1 MAALGGAASDETET
15 PPPVSDVNRDTR
27 LEIVRQRAL
36 PLSAAPVGARPRGPR
51 DALGAPR
58 IPASLVPRTPAF
70 RRLDRMAAVTVVEA
84 LPGFGKTTLVAEWA
98 RTRQQAGDS
107 VVWLRAS
114 SDLDHAPTLLARLRE
129 ALCRAGV
136 LRQTAPSMREYD
148 DHPVWVEDLA
158 ASEDPVVV
166 VVDDAH
172 LLRDRAV
179 VDALVEV
186 VDLANPVH
194 LVTCADTQHHAHE
207 AARRHGLETNVL
219 LGSDLSITADELPAF
234 AAAWGH
240 QLEPARAEV
249 LHGLVGGW
257 LLPLRLVLDATPRWS
272 DAFATHATHEFLLER
287 VLRDIDDDLLAL
299 AMRFAV
305 PERIDLPLARILLET
320 GAASP
325 APQASGEV
333 ATATLERQ
341 GLLWRVPRN
350 DGSPIWRF
358 PALVRRALLEH
369 FEQARPEDAAT
380 AHGEVARALEARGD
394 AQASQL
400 LRHARSAGDW
410 ALLDRLWS
418 ERGWSL
424 AGADPR
430 AFAFAY
436 AGIPA
441 AATAELGSL
450 VLAGSL
456 GDALAGTADDTDWM
470 TRVEALLRRYAQA
483 GTDFLLQ
490 ARRPRSHHDLADL
503 LTAAMIA
510 RRTEGH
516 LGDARRLAADAARE
530 LARARVAEPERSR
543 SSQSGWFHLQSAIT
557 HLLSGRYGAALELAS
572 TSYQTSPN
580 SLVGSGASAL
590 LAAMHALSG
599 QTADTR
605 HWLDIHDAL
614 DVSGHWAAGLA
625 GLPAA
630 IGRAML
636 ALDRLDAVAARAE
649 LDQLP
654 LGHEASGLWP
664 LIVTVH
670 ARYALTFGDPTA
682 MLARLDH
689 LCRVLARHLRHPR
702 GVGRQVFDRCSV
714 ELMLALGEVN
724 RVQARLGD
732 DHDLPP
738 WLLAPAAR
746 FHQITGDPRQA
757 VRIAAAGA
765 WRGDVHVRDH
775 QQLLVIKALAHHDL
789 GKHRE
794 SRASLL
800 RAQALATDTGNLEPF
815 LLLPRSRRDQM
826 LAEAEI
832 RLDPVSAALVREGRA
847 LYPEHADLV
856 QLSPRELEVLRQIRN
871 HDSVAALARSLSVSV
886 NTVKKQL
893 VSLYAKLDV
902 HDRSSALLRAQRLGF
917 LDEPSLGEGA

>member
-1 MAALGGAASDETET
+1 M
-15 PPPVSDVNRDTR
+15 SDVNRDTR
-27 LEIVRQRAL
+27 LEIVRQR
-36 PLSAAPVGARPRGPR
+36 PLRPSPTPVGVGPGGPR

-58 IPASLVPRTPAF
+58 IPARLVARTPAF
-70 RRLDRMAAVTVVEA
+70 RRLDRMAAVTIVEA
-84 LPGFGKTTLVAEWA
+84 LPGFGKTTLVAEWTRA
-98 RTRQQAGDS
+98 RQQVGDS
-107 VVWLRAS
+107 VVWLRATGT
-114 SDLDHAPTLLARLRE
+114 LDHAPTVLARLHER
-129 ALCRAGV
+129 LCRAGV
-136 LRQTAPSMREYD
+136 LRQPVLSVREHD
-148 DHPVWVEDLA
+148 DHPAWVDELA
-158 ASEDPVVV
+158 ELERPVVV

-172 LLRDRAV
+172 LLRDPAA
-179 VDALVEV
+179 VDALLAV
-186 VDLANPVH
+186 LARANPVH
-194 LVTCADTQHHAHE
+194 LVACADTQHQVHD

-219 LGSDLSITADELPAF
+219 LGSDLSIVADELPAF
-234 AAAWGH
+234 ASVWGH

-249 LHGLVGGW
+249 LHDLVGGW

-272 DAFATHATHEFLLER
+272 DAFATHVAHEFLMQR
-287 VLRDIDDDLLAL
+287 VLGDIDDDLLAL
-299 AMRFAV
+299 ATRFAV

-320 GAASP
+320 GGSRP
-325 APQASGEV
+325 APNATVEL

-350 DGSPIWRF
+350 DGSPIWRL

-369 FEQARPEDAAT
+369 FEQARPDDAAA
-380 AHGEVARALEARGD
+380 AHGEVARALAARGD

-424 AGADPR
+424 AGADPE

-456 GDALAGTADDTDWM
+456 GDGLAGTAGDTDWM
-470 TRVEALLRRYAQA
+470 ARGEALLRRYAQA
-483 GTDFLLQ
+483 GTDFLHQ
-490 ARRPRSHHDLADL
+490 ARRPRSHHELADM

-557 HLLSGRYGAALELAS
+557 HLISGRYSAALELAT

-580 SLVGSGASAL
+580 TLVGSGASAL
-590 LAAMHALSG
+590 LAAMHAISG

-605 HWLDIHDAL
+605 GWLDIHDAC
-614 DVSGHWAAGLA
+614 DVADHWAAGLA
-625 GLPAA
+625 QLPAA

-636 ALDRLDAVAARAE
+636 ALDRLDSVAAQPE

-654 LGHEASGLWP
+654 LGPEASGLWP

-670 ARYALTFGDPTA
+670 TRHALIFGDPTA

-689 LCRVLARHLRHPR
+689 LGRVLARHLRHPR

-724 RVQARLGD
+724 RVQARLGE
-732 DHDLPP
+732 DHGLAP

-757 VRIAAAGA
+757 VRIASAGA
-765 WRGDVHVRDH
+765 WRGEVHVRDQ
-775 QQLLVIKALAHHDL
+775 QQLLVIKALAQHDL

-794 SRASLL
+794 SRASLV
-800 RAQALATDTGNLEPF
+800 RAHALATDTGNLEPF
-815 LLLPRSRRDQM
+815 LLLPRGRRDE
-826 LAEAEI
+826 LLREAEI
-832 RLDPVSAALVREGRA
+832 GLDPVAAALVREGRA
-847 LYPEHADLV
+847 PYPEHAELV
-856 QLSPRELEVLRQIRN
+856 QLSPRELEVLRQIRS
-871 HDSVAALARSLSVSV
+871 HDTVAGLARGLSVSV

-902 HDRSSALLRAQRLGF
+902 HDRSSALLRAQRLG
-917 LDEPSLGEGA
+917 LLEDPGTDRSA